1 MREWQ
6 PMAALRLGTVLAH
19 PDDETFGTGGTLIR
33 AVRRGGDVHSLCLTR
48 GEAGWAGDPESP
60 ITTREKLG
68 ELRAEEIREAGR
80 RMGLASVTVRDWGD
94 GKLADAAPRAVEDDI
109 LGWLRDVRPDV
120 LITWGPDGGY
130 KHPDHIAAGERCIAA
145 LERAGDA
152 MPKRVYRF
160 VIHERNW
167 RVMRDNMPEW
177 VSLLDTLVPWR
188 DDQLGAVIELTKDEL
203 ERKWHAMQ
211 AHQSQL
217 PDLRNWEK
225 LMRVDS
231 DGLRTEAYLRHRPA
245 QGGVLE
251 RDIL

>member
-1 MREWQ
+1 
-6 PMAALRLGTVLAH
+6 MAIRVGTVLAH

-33 AVRRGGDVHSLCLTR
+33 AVSRGAEVHSLCLTR

-60 ITTREKLG
+60 ITTRDKLG
-68 ELRAEEIREAGR
+68 ALRTEELREAGR
-80 RMGLASVTVRDWGD
+80 RMGLTSVTVRDWGD
-94 GKLADAAPRAVEDDI
+94 GKLADADPRAVEEDI
-109 LGWLRDVRPDV
+109 LGWLREVRPDV

-130 KHPDHIAAGERCIAA
+130 KHPDHIADGERCIAA
-145 LERAGDA
+145 LARAGGA

-177 VSLLDTLVPWR
+177 VSLLDSLVPWR
-188 DDQLGAVIELTKDEL
+188 DDQLGAVVELSDEEL
-203 ERKWHAMQ
+203 RRKWEAMQ

-225 LMRVDS
+225 LMKIDADAFRA
-231 DGLRTEAYLRHRPA
+231 EAYLRHFPPQDGR
-245 QGGVLE
+245 LE
-251 RDIL
+251 RDIF